1 MRHLHKGRKLKR
13 TSSHRK
19 ALLKNMAS
27 SLFEHKRIS
36 TTVAKAKELRPYA
49 ESLITK
55 AKHALANEKAGT
67 LPEGQTID
75 IHNRRIVGKHIEVKA
90 ILQELFDT
98 IAPMVADRP
107 GGYTRITKT
116 GFRRGD
122 AGQTAVIELVDWSAP
137 QDGATSKKGKKK
149 AAPKKKTATAE
160 VEAKPK
166 KSKKTTDVV
175 EEAAPVAVVTEAP
188 VVVETP
194 VVEEAPVVAEV
205 VAEPVIEETP
215 VVVEPVVETP
225 VADVVAEPVIEEAPV
240 VETPVVEIPAE
251 EPTAEEAK
259 PDGEVE
265 KA

>member
-149 AAPKKKTATAE
+149 AAPKKKAAAATGKSE

-166 KSKKTTDVV
+166 KTKKTEEVV
-175 EEAAPVAVVTEAP
+175 EEVAPVAVVEEAP
-188 VVVETP
+188 VVVDTP

-205 VAEPVIEETP
+205 IAEPVIEETP
-215 VVVEPVVETP
+215 VVVESVAVTP
-225 VADVVAEPVIEEAPV
+225 K
-240 VETPVVEIPAE
+240 E

>member
-149 AAPKKKTATAE
+149 AAPKKKTATAAKPE

-166 KSKKTTDVV
+166 KTKKTAEVI
-175 EEAAPVAVVTEAP
+175 EEVAPVAVVTETP

-194 VVEEAPVVAEV
+194 AVEAPVAEV
-205 VAEPVIEETP
+205 VAEPVVEETP
-215 VVVEPVVETP
+215 VVEEPVAETP
-225 VADVVAEPVIEEAPV
+225 AEEAPATEEIKPEG
-240 VETPVVEIPAE
+240 ET
-251 EPTAEEAK
+251 
-259 PDGEVE
+259 E